1 MYTVEIYARVRR
13 AVLVMVKGIDPVSRS
28 TLSEQVAKRLAAR
41 ITSGEWQPGEKL
53 PSEAELCKA
62 FDVGRSSLREAL
74 ASLAFI
80 GLIRVRAGGGSYVAE
95 QPSAYFTSPWL
106 SSGVLTDEKSLADF
120 VEARMILET
129 EFAGLCAERITPEEF
144 AEMEALVER
153 MKDAVHNVDEFAK
166 LDLSFHLAM
175 AMAAKN
181 EVLNNL
187 SSMREQTMELIT
199 KSLLLEEGMENAL
212 RGHSKILETFR
223 QHNPQKAREAMRHH
237 LQSFQRG
244 YDVLFAVSNMA
255 TPPETATP
263 APAAA
268 PATAAA
274 ASASAAAPVPA
285 AQTVAQ
291 PAKEVRAPK
300 AAVKNP
306 DTAAA
311 PGPVPV
317 KKKK

>member
-1 MYTVEIYARVRR
+1 MYA
-13 AVLVMVKGIDPVSRS
+13 
-28 TLSEQVAKRLAAR
+28 
-41 ITSGEWQPGEKL
+41 GE
-53 PSEAELCKA
+53 A

-106 SSGVLTDEKSLADF
+106 NSGMLADEKSLADF

-144 AEMEALVER
+144 AEMELLVEK
-153 MKDAVHNVDEFAK
+153 MKTSVHNVDEFAK

-212 RGHSKILETFR
+212 RGHIKILESFR
-223 QHNPQKAREAMRHH
+223 QRNPVKARDAMRHH

-244 YDVLFAVSNMA
+244 YNVLFETLMA
-255 TPPETATP
+255 E
-263 APAAA
+263 
-268 PATAAA
+268 
-274 ASASAAAPVPA
+274 
-285 AQTVAQ
+285 
-291 PAKEVRAPK
+291 
-300 AAVKNP
+300 
-306 DTAAA
+306 
-311 PGPVPV
+311 
-317 KKKK
+317 KKTQGSTEKDNV

>member
-1 MYTVEIYARVRR
+1 M
-13 AVLVMVKGIDPVSRS
+13 K
-28 TLSEQVAKRLAAR
+28 
-41 ITSGEWQPGEKL
+41 
-53 PSEAELCKA
+53 
-62 FDVGRSSLREAL
+62 SS
-74 ASLAFI
+74 
-80 GLIRVRAGGGSYVAE
+80 
-95 QPSAYFTSPWL
+95 
-106 SSGVLTDEKSLADF
+106 
-120 VEARMILET
+120 
-129 EFAGLCAERITPEEF
+129 
-144 AEMEALVER
+144 
-153 MKDAVHNVDEFAK
+153 VHDVDEFAK

-244 YDVLFAVSNMA
+244 YDVLFAVSTMS
-255 TPPETATP
+255 TPPETAPATTP
-263 APAAA
+263 APV
-268 PATAAA
+268 
-274 ASASAAAPVPA
+274 AAPVPA
-285 AQTVAQ
+285 ARSAAAQTV
-291 PAKEVRAPK
+291 KEVRAPK

-306 DTAAA
+306 DAAAA
-311 PGPVPV
+311 PAPVPA

>member
-1 MYTVEIYARVRR
+1 MYTVEIYSRVRR

-106 SSGVLTDEKSLADF
+106 NSGMLADEKSLADF

-144 AEMEALVER
+144 AEMELLVEK
-153 MKDAVHNVDEFAK
+153 MKTSVHNVDEFAK

-212 RGHSKILETFR
+212 RGHIKILESFR
-223 QHNPQKAREAMRHH
+223 QRNPVKARDAMRHH

-244 YDVLFAVSNMA
+244 YNVLFESAPIT
-255 TPPETATP
+255 TPKETATP
-263 APAAA
+263 AASSPAPAPAAKEPRTPKA
-268 PATAAA
+268 PQKDHGPV
-274 ASASAAAPVPA
+274 ASEP
-285 AQTVAQ
+285 
-291 PAKEVRAPK
+291 APK
-300 AAVKNP
+300 
-306 DTAAA
+306 
-311 PGPVPV
+311 
-317 KKKK
+317 KK

>member
-1 MYTVEIYARVRR
+1 MYTVEIYSRVRR

-144 AEMEALVER
+144 AEMELLVER
-153 MKDAVHNVDEFAK
+153 MKSSVHNVDEFAK

-212 RGHSKILETFR
+212 RGHVKILESFR
-223 QHNPQKAREAMRHH
+223 QHNPVKARETMRHH

-244 YDVLFAVSNMA
+244 YDVLFAVSSM
-255 TPPETATP
+255 TPPKEA

-268 PATAAA
+268 PQAAA
-274 ASASAAAPVPA
+274 APQTVAAAQPAKEHPRAPKTAPAAPKDQDHAAPVAAAPVPA
-285 AQTVAQ
+285 
-291 PAKEVRAPK
+291 PA
-300 AAVKNP
+300 
-306 DTAAA
+306 
-311 PGPVPV
+311 